1 MNPSIVKRCLVGAVL
16 AIAATLPGFQS
27 LHTSVEGLKL
37 IADYEG
43 CRLQPYQCSAGVWT
57 DGIGNTSGVIPG
69 KTITE
74 RQAAEKRTRQYF
86 ANSAASRI
94 KEVADTIQ
102 GGDFEPSEAWA
113 ADTWAAI
120 EALTKVM
127 RKAGYPKPRK
137 APQKAADAPMP
148 GQAGLPLGDAPEA
161 PESAS

>member
-1 MNPSIVKRCLVGAVL
+1 MQFKRQGRRVQVLAYRGYDKEKRRAIVKMMGSIDVYSYELSGGLVENL
-16 AIAATLPGFQS
+16 TDEERIELQS
-27 LHTSVEGLKL
+27 YIE
-37 IADYEG
+37 
-43 CRLQPYQCSAGVWT
+43 
-57 DGIGNTSGVIPG
+57 
-69 KTITE
+69 TE
-74 RQAAEKRTRQYF
+74 RQAEEKRIRLCS
-86 ANSAASRI
+86 AKSAASRI

-161 PESAS
+161 PGNAS

>member
-1 MNPSIVKRCLVGAVL
+1 MQFKRQGRRVQVLAYRGYDKEKRRAIVKMMGSIDVYSFEPSDSLIENL
-16 AIAATLPGFQS
+16 TDEEKTELQS
-27 LHTSVEGLKL
+27 YIE
-37 IADYEG
+37 
-43 CRLQPYQCSAGVWT
+43 
-57 DGIGNTSGVIPG
+57 
-69 KTITE
+69 TE
-74 RQAAEKRTRQYF
+74 RQAAEKRSRQYF

-137 APQKAADAPMP
+137 ATQKAADAPMAD
-148 GQAGLPLGDAPEA
+148 QAGLPLGDAPET
-161 PESAS
+161 PGNAS

>member
-1 MNPSIVKRCLVGAVL
+1 MQFKRQGRRVQVLAYRGYDKEKRRAIVKMMGSYDVYSYEPSDGLIDSL
-16 AIAATLPGFQS
+16 TDDEKKELQS
-27 LHTSVEGLKL
+27 HIE
-37 IADYEG
+37 
-43 CRLQPYQCSAGVWT
+43 
-57 DGIGNTSGVIPG
+57 
-69 KTITE
+69 TE
-74 RQAAEKRTRQYF
+74 RQEAEKRSRQYS
-86 ANSAASRI
+86 AKSAASRI

-137 APQKAADAPMP
+137 ATQKAADAPMAD
-148 GQAGLPLGDAPEA
+148 QAGLPLGDAPEA

>member
-1 MNPSIVKRCLVGAVL
+1 MQFKRQGRRVQVLAYRGYDKEKRRAIVKMMGSIDVYSYELSGGLVENL
-16 AIAATLPGFQS
+16 TDEERIELQS
-27 LHTSVEGLKL
+27 YIE
-37 IADYEG
+37 
-43 CRLQPYQCSAGVWT
+43 
-57 DGIGNTSGVIPG
+57 
-69 KTITE
+69 TE
-74 RQAAEKRTRQYF
+74 RQAEEKRIRLYS
-86 ANSAASRI
+86 AKSAASRI

-161 PESAS
+161 PGNAS